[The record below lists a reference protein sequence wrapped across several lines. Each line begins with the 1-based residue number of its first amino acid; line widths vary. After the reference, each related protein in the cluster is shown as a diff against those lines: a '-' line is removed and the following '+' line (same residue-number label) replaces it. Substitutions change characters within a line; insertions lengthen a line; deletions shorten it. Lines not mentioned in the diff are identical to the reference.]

1 MLSTEESKLPILTST
16 SKRTTLKIKL
26 AGWYGSKSALVEGE
40 LYNLVKYIES
50 KLIEMKMDL
59 DLSRK
64 PHIEICTFK
73 NPKYEEDYKSIDNIV
88 IDPFKISIINVPSRG
103 TAVTLYTGITKLGK
117 HTHITLAFMKG
128 ETLLNLIDKK
138 KLIKEFIKSF
148 IEAIT

>member
-1 MLSTEESKLPILTST
+1 MIYLTHYIMLSTEESKLPILTST

-73 NPKYEEDYKSIDNIV
+73 N
-88 IDPFKISIINVPSRG
+88 SIINVPSRG